1 MKKKIEFFFFKK
13 SFDPMR
19 VGYKDGNAIDFF
31 GYPPHPAPNGM
42 GFKFNKWVWDGY
54 GIFFLNPGQ
63 VQGGFRYCPIP
74 PRPAPIIYKINFK
87 IKFNLNFKINFI

>member
-19 VGYKDGNAIDFF
+19 VGYRDDGNAVDFF

-42 GFKFNKWVWDGY
+42 GFKFNKRVWNEY
-54 GIFFLNPGQ
+54 KIFF
-63 VQGGFRYCPIP
+63 
-74 PRPAPIIYKINFK
+74 
-87 IKFNLNFKINFI
+87 

>member
-42 GFKFNKWVWDGY
+42 GFKFNKRVWNEY
-54 GIFFLNPGQ
+54 KIFF
-63 VQGGFRYCPIP
+63 
-74 PRPAPIIYKINFK
+74 
-87 IKFNLNFKINFI
+87 